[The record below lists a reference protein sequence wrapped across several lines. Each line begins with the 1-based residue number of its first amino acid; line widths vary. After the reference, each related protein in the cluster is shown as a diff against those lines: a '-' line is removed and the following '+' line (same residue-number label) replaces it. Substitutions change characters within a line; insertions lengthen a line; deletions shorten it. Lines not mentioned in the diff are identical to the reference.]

1 MTNDI
6 WIKITFNS
14 KEQVEG
20 KDELMEELR
29 QVCVVQER
37 KLWYPSCD
45 SGTEFFVEIL
55 FNSPLSLFIQN
66 VVIPGLAWDALKIC
80 CSKLWDAFTK
90 FERKNGG
97 VDLQTLTLTFNDATV
112 KVNGTL
118 GNNYFFL
125 VRLFQCL
132 PNHWERLQELG
143 LKDIIKIELPVLPND
158 NSIELLE
165 KYCTEE
171 DETPE
176 NCLWYIRYELG
187 FENCYYSP
195 ALLKVVWP

>member
-20 KDELMEELR
+20 KNKLIEELR

-45 SGTEFFVEIL
+45 SGAEFFAEIL
-55 FNSPLSLFIQN
+55 INSGLGLFIQK
-66 VVIPGLAWDALKIC
+66 VVIPGLEWDAIKYA
-80 CSKLWDAFTK
+80 CSKIWDAFTK
-90 FERKNGG
+90 FSKKNGG
-97 VDLQTLTLTFNDATV
+97 VDLQALTLSFNDATV

-118 GNNYFFL
+118 GDNYLFL

-132 PNHWERLQELG
+132 PNHWTKLQELG
-143 LKDIIKIELPVLPND
+143 LKNVVRIELPVLPND
-158 NSIELLE
+158 NSVELLE
-165 KYCTEE
+165 KYCTDE

-176 NCLWYIRYELG
+176 NCLWYIKYELG
-187 FENCYYSP
+187 LETCYYCP
-195 ALLKVVWP
+195 ALMKLV